1 MKGYKMTKNTGLLL
15 LGGFIFL
22 FSTPSR
28 ADVVNDTFDF
38 NNTQIMGLNS
48 ASLSDDSTA
57 MIVNPGGIGLKTDGE
72 IFFSNSINSSFGQT
86 NLLGTFSNFN
96 LGLQQFTPQNKNLPP
111 LRKYFLGTA
120 YPIFQGL
127 SAGLSYSNVQ
137 STDAS
142 ALSAQ
147 SIDFGIL
154 SRPFEFLSLGAV
166 IRNLNTPIIGKTQI
180 NRAYTLSFGFRPFS
194 WDRFS
199 ILADAEWVEGSKPD
213 QIRGF
218 LGVDS
223 ELINGISLKG
233 KASSDANF
241 KNLSFMAEASIAFP
255 YLSLGYARNFDAQP
269 KDVGYAKLS
278 LNRSRTMLEGYEE
291 YFAEIKLKG
300 SISSSKQFGRGF
312 LSSGFNNS
320 VYDYLAN
327 IEKAENDKTIAGII
341 LNISSLDSGFSVNE
355 ELRRKLEKFK
365 KSGKKVVAY
374 IYSADI
380 KDYYLASIADHII
393 IHPSG
398 ELQFQGVGSLNYF
411 YKGLMDKV
419 GVESQFQKYGKYKS
433 AVESSTKY
441 SGSDEDKEQ
450 RLALMKQ
457 FYSSVEDAVT
467 SSRKLTP
474 QDLQTIVDNKLLMSS
489 RESKE
494 LKLVD
499 EIGYYD
505 QLPELLGKYV
515 QNQKIK
521 KYGIVDIDRR
531 VYKEYAWADDY
542 KVAVVNASGAIVEG
556 SSTSDFLSG
565 ESSMGADTIVKLLE
579 KVRNADDIKA
589 VVLRVDSGGGSSLAS
604 DIIGREVKRFKDV
617 GKPIVVSMGNVAAS
631 GGYWISTDA
640 DKVLA
645 NKNTITGSIGVF
657 TGKMNFDKLFS
668 KLGINVEAIKI
679 GKHADAF
686 SEHRPFSDE
695 ELKILDKSAQEI
707 YRMFLERVASGRK
720 IEISKVEAL
729 AQGRVYS
736 GEEAKKLNLIDQIG
750 GLEEAVEIAK
760 ELAKIKDKNVKVLN
774 ARLSEVEM
782 MSSNPI
788 QETLA
793 SFYPYVMWNLVSK
806 NNALVIMPNFD
817 F

>member
-1 MKGYKMTKNTGLLL
+1 
-15 LGGFIFL
+15 
-22 FSTPSR
+22 
-28 ADVVNDTFDF
+28 
-38 NNTQIMGLNS
+38 
-48 ASLSDDSTA
+48 
-57 MIVNPGGIGLKTDGE
+57 
-72 IFFSNSINSSFGQT
+72 
-86 NLLGTFSNFN
+86 
-96 LGLQQFTPQNKNLPP
+96 
-111 LRKYFLGTA
+111 
-120 YPIFQGL
+120 
-127 SAGLSYSNVQ
+127 
-137 STDAS
+137 
-142 ALSAQ
+142 
-147 SIDFGIL
+147 
-154 SRPFEFLSLGAV
+154 
-166 IRNLNTPIIGKTQI
+166 
-180 NRAYTLSFGFRPFS
+180 
-194 WDRFS
+194 
-199 ILADAEWVEGSKPD
+199 
-213 QIRGF
+213 
-218 LGVDS
+218 
-223 ELINGISLKG
+223 
-233 KASSDANF
+233 
-241 KNLSFMAEASIAFP
+241 
-255 YLSLGYARNFDAQP
+255 
-269 KDVGYAKLS
+269 
-278 LNRSRTMLEGYEE
+278 
-291 YFAEIKLKG
+291 
-300 SISSSKQFGRGF
+300 
-312 LSSGFNNS
+312 
-320 VYDYLAN
+320 
-327 IEKAENDKTIAGII
+327 
-341 LNISSLDSGFSVNE
+341 VNE

-380 KDYYLASIADHII
+380 KDYYLASVADHII

-433 AVESSTKY
+433 AVESSTRY

-457 FYSSVEDAVT
+457 FYSSVENAVT

-505 QLPELLGKYV
+505 QVPELLGKYT

-579 KVRNADDIKA
+579 KVRNADDVKA

-604 DIIGREVKRFKDV
+604 DIIGREVKRFKEV

-631 GGYWISTDA
+631 GGYWIATDA

-645 NKNTITGSIGVF
+645 NQNTITGSIGVF

-707 YRMFLERVASGRK
+707 YRMFLERVSSGRK

-793 SFYPYVMWNLVSK
+793 SFYPY
-806 NNALVIMPNFD
+806 
-817 F
+817 

>member
-1 MKGYKMTKNTGLLL
+1 MTKTTSLLL

-22 FSTPSR
+22 SAIPSK

-38 NNTQIMGLNS
+38 NNTQITGLNS

-86 NLLGTFSNFN
+86 NLLGTFANFN
-96 LGLQQFTPQNKNLPP
+96 LGLQQFTPQSKNLPP
-111 LRKYFLGTA
+111 LRKYVFGTA

-127 SAGLSYSNVQ
+127 SAGLTYSNIQ

-142 ALSAQ
+142 ALATQ

-154 SRPFEFLSLGAV
+154 SRPFEFLSLGGV
-166 IRNLNTPIIGKTQI
+166 IRNLNTPIIGKTPI
-180 NRAYTLSFGFRPFS
+180 NRAYTLSLGLRPFS

-218 LGVDS
+218 LGIDT
-223 ELINGISLKG
+223 ELINGINLRG

-241 KNLSFMAEASIAFP
+241 KNVSFMAEASISFP
-255 YLSLGYARNFDAQP
+255 YLSLGYARNFDSQS

-278 LNRSRTMLEGYEE
+278 LNRSRTLLEGYEE

-300 SISSSKQFGRGF
+300 SISSAKQFGRGIF
-312 LSSGFNNS
+312 GTEARNS
-320 VYDYLAN
+320 VYDFLAN

-341 LNISSLDSGFSVNE
+341 LNISSVESGFSVNE
-355 ELRRKLEKFK
+355 EIRRKLDKFK

-419 GVESQFQKYGKYKS
+419 GVEAEFKRAGKYKS
-433 AVESSTKY
+433 AVEPNTRYSS
-441 SGSDEDKEQ
+441 SEEDKEQ
-450 RLALMKQ
+450 RMSLMKQ
-457 FYSSVEDAVT
+457 FYSSIEEAIVT
-467 SSRKLTP
+467 SRKITDS
-474 QDLQTIVDNKLLMSS
+474 DLKLIIDNKLLINS

-494 LKLVD
+494 LKLID

-505 QLPELLGKYV
+505 QIPEMLGKLTKKM
-515 QNQKIK
+515 Q
-521 KYGIVDIDRR
+521 KYGVVDIDRR
-531 VYKEYAWADDY
+531 IYKEYAWANDY
-542 KVAVVNASGAIVEG
+542 KVAVVNASGTIVEG
-556 SSTSDFLSG
+556 NSTSDFLSG

-579 KVRNADDIKA
+579 KARNEDDIKA
-589 VVLRVDSGGGSSLAS
+589 VVLRIDSGGGSSLAS
-604 DIIGREVKRFKDV
+604 DIIGREVKRFKEV
-617 GKPIVVSMGNVAAS
+617 NKPIVVSMGNVAAS
-631 GGYWISTDA
+631 GGYWITTDA
-640 DKVLA
+640 DKILA

-657 TGKMNFDKLFS
+657 TGKMNFDKLFE

-686 SEHRPFSDE
+686 SEHRAFTDE

-707 YRMFLERVASGRK
+707 YRMFLERVSNGRK
-720 IEISKVEAL
+720 IDITKVEEL

-750 GLEEAVEIAK
+750 GLEEAIEIAK
-760 ELAKIKDKNVKVLN
+760 ELAKIKDKNVKIFN
-774 ARLSEVEM
+774 TRLSEM
-782 MSSNPI
+782 DMISNNPI

-793 SFYPYVMWNLVSK
+793 SFYPYVMWKLVSK
-806 NNALVIMPNFD
+806 NNALVIMPNFS